1 MNSEMSIRT
10 DLALEARLQLNEDPT
25 AAIPGIELRQKQG
38 KEGILISEVRVLNE
52 EGSRQIGRLPGHYIT
67 LEAPGLRDNNLALHE
82 AAASLLARELK
93 RLAPSARR
101 KKLLV
106 VGLGNRQVTADA
118 LGPLAAE
125 QILITRHIR
134 NGLPKELKGNLGTVA
149 CITPGVMGQT
159 GIETE
164 EIAEAVVKK
173 IRPDLVLA
181 IDALAAGSAA
191 RLNATIQL
199 CDTGVR
205 PGAGMGNRRQ
215 ELSEKT
221 LGVPVLAVGV
231 PTVVDA
237 GILAEGREEADLKNF
252 YVTTKDMDAA
262 ARRLSRIIAGA
273 VNLWAHRLTRE
284 ELRAYLY

>member
-1 MNSEMSIRT
+1 M
-10 DLALEARLQLNEDPT
+10 
-25 AAIPGIELRQKQG
+25 
-38 KEGILISEVRVLNE
+38 
-52 EGSRQIGRLPGHYIT
+52 
-67 LEAPGLRDNNLALHE
+67 
-82 AAASLLARELK
+82 
-93 RLAPSARR
+93 
-101 KKLLV
+101 
-106 VGLGNRQVTADA
+106 
-118 LGPLAAE
+118 
-125 QILITRHIR
+125 
-134 NGLPKELKGNLGTVA
+134 
-149 CITPGVMGQT
+149 
-159 GIETE
+159 
-164 EIAEAVVKK
+164 KK

-237 GILAEGREEADLKNF
+237 GILAEGREEAELKNF